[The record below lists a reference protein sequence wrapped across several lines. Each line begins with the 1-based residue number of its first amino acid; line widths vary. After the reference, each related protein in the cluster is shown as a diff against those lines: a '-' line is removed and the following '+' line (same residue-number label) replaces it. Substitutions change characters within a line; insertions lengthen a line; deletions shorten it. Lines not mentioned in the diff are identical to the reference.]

1 MYGAW
6 RKDCGGSDLLS
17 PLCWIFYGVYASLLE
32 YTSPLFEISVQL
44 LTKKKNKGSD
54 PRLTADE

>member
-1 MYGAW
+1 VVDPIYFHRSAGYSICIM
-6 RKDCGGSDLLS
+6 
-17 PLCWIFYGVYASLLE
+17 LE

-54 PRLTADE
+54 PRHTADE